1 MRDIY
6 TGIDIGS
13 DSVKIVVSEFLDNRF
28 NILASTNVRSAG
40 IRKGLIVDKDLAV
53 NSLKLAIKEIEPSIG
68 VKIDKAVITVPS
80 NNRRFS
86 VVSGTAKIK
95 SEDGIITGEDIS
107 SALEEAVTDKLV
119 NKESLITIIP
129 ITFIIDDKEEISDPR
144 GKQGEYLEVKAVLAA
159 APRTAIIP
167 FLEVFDEC
175 NIEVEDIVFGSIGDY
190 YEARNSELDKN
201 LGAIINVGSDT
212 INVAVFNKG
221 IIIKEANIDLGSKNI
236 DKDISYIYGVDL
248 TTSRTLKENFA
259 VCSRRYADVNDVLEI
274 ETKNGDKVIINQYEI
289 TEIVESRV
297 VELLKLA
304 KKEINNLTKRKISY
318 IIVTGGISELTGFS
332 YVVENT
338 LGINASTLNIT
349 TIGIRNNKY
358 SSASGIIKYYHEKLK
373 LRDRNSN
380 MFDNEKIEQMLNNKK
395 SIKKTTN
402 DTIVSKVFGYFI
414 GN

>member
-13 DSVKIVVSEFLDNRF
+13 DSVKIVVSEFLDDRF
-28 NILASTNVRSAG
+28 NILASTNVRTAG
-40 IRKGLIVDKDLAV
+40 IKKGLIVDKDLAI

-68 VKIDKAVITVPS
+68 TKIDKAIITVPS

-86 VVSGTAKIK
+86 VVSGTTRVK
-95 SEDGIITGEDIS
+95 SDDGIITGDDIS
-107 SALEEAVTDKLV
+107 LAIEDAVTDNLI
-119 NKESLITIIP
+119 NKESLVTIIP
-129 ITFIIDDKEEISDPR
+129 ITFSIDDKEGITDPR
-144 GKQGEYLEVKAVLAA
+144 GIFGEYLEVKAVLAA
-159 APRTAIIP
+159 APRATIVP

-175 NIEVEDIVFGSIGDY
+175 GIEVMDITFGSIGDY
-190 YEARNSELDKN
+190 FEAKTSDTDKS
-201 LGAIINVGSDT
+201 LGAIINVGSET
-212 INVAVFNKG
+212 INISIFNKG

-274 ETKNGDKVIINQYEI
+274 ETKSGDKIIINQYEI
-289 TEIVESRV
+289 SEIVESRV

-358 SSASGIIKYYHEKLK
+358 SSVSGIIKYYHEKLK
-373 LRDRNSN
+373 FRDRSSR
-380 MFDNEKIEQMLNNKK
+380 MFTEEQIEEMLNNKK
-395 SIKKTTN
+395 NIKKTTN